1 MAELVVKGRAR
12 RPRAD
17 GERNRSTLIEAAK
30 AGFQSKGATASLEQI
45 ARDAGVGIGTLY
57 RHFPTRDDLI
67 IAVYRQETDDL
78 REAANELSSNT
89 PPVDALRE
97 WLLLF
102 VDFLETKQNL
112 GDVLATL
119 IGGPENLYANTPAHL
134 SPPIEMLVDAANKEG
149 IVTIE
154 IAPLDLLRAIVGI
167 ATIRPE
173 KGWKKHAETLI
184 SLLLKGSQNNGQCS

>member
-1 MAELVVKGRAR
+1 VPK
-12 RPRAD
+12 

-30 AGFQSKGATASLEQI
+30 VGFQSKGAAASLEQI

-67 IAVYRQETDDL
+67 VAVYRQETDDL
-78 REAANELSSNT
+78 REAANELSTTRT
-89 PPVDALRE
+89 PVEALRA

-102 VDFLETKQNL
+102 IDFLETKQNL
-112 GDVLATL
+112 GNVLATL

-149 IVTIE
+149 SVAID
-154 IAPLDLLRAIVGI
+154 IAPLDLLRAIVGV

-173 KGWKKHAETLI
+173 TEWKKHAETLI
-184 SLLLKGSQNNGQCS
+184 SLLLKGSQNTRPCS